1 MIIKIKNNLKV
12 ILRIYIIMPF
22 IVPIYFSML
31 AAKNMQS
38 KPSILRINYLKN
50 IYYARISSY
59 LGVFMFSNLL
69 Y

>member
-22 IVPIYFSML
+22 IVPLYFSIK
-31 AAKNMQS
+31 ATKNMHF
-38 KPSILRINYLKN
+38 KPSITRINYLKN
-50 IYYARISSY
+50 IYYARVTTYCS
-59 LGVFMFSNLL
+59 VFIFSNLL